1 MTDKYANLL
10 SQMRTDSL
18 HACDFSHSDH
28 IGVAFQALEEE
39 PFFEALALFA
49 RGIQGAAARSGAGD
63 KFNATVTMAFMSV
76 IAERRAANDYDDAED
91 FIARNG
97 DLREKGLL
105 SRWYSPTRMGGALA
119 RQVALMPDRAAS

>member
-1 MTDKYANLL
+1 
-10 SQMRTDSL
+10 
-18 HACDFSHSDH
+18 
-28 IGVAFQALEEE
+28 
-39 PFFEALALFA
+39 
-49 RGIQGAAARSGAGD
+49 
-63 KFNATVTMAFMSV
+63 MAFMSV

-119 RQVALMPDRAAS
+119 RQVALMPDRAAN